1 MYVKIKQFA
10 KPKMCIYMFFWDY
23 GWEMAPQC
31 QVWELQTTYES
42 DHCDVNNNTHQL
54 WNKHINPQYFSIM
67 FKQRCLFSLT
77 SVEYGKENAR
87 SLPVACEH
95 SRMQQPS
102 AFITESCLSRVLF
115 IHVITRKFLFLFQIF
130 IFVSKLLF
138 WNKPNSQTHK
148 I

>member
-31 QVWELQTTYES
+31 QVRELQTTYES

-95 SRMQQPS
+95 SRNATAKLIYYRKLSLQS
-102 AFITESCLSRVLF
+102 TFYSC
-115 IHVITRKFLFLFQIF
+115 HNKKIF
-130 IFVSKLLF
+130 IFVSNIYFCFKIVIL
-138 WNKPNSQTHK
+138 KQTK
-148 I
+148 FSDT